1 VTTSGFDFKGIV
13 EPELRVPVF
22 YCKHTRCRSIASSA
36 KTAESDHILLCLFA
50 VLSQNHSCASAEAD
64 ALLRTLDLAS
74 FILKKPFDVE
84 DACSLWRDVAWR
96 KCSLRRKT
104 AGDVRPLQRA
114 RSSDDDGLEKERV
127 HFRIV
132 IGGGKKRKDRPR
144 NSSGSSIA
152 APGSPKHTKIC
163 LVNNLYSSSILVEKN
178 LTRYLLRFLLP
189 LSKHDAEAAHEK
201 TRSRRR
207 RAWQGRRRAVWLR

>member
-1 VTTSGFDFKGIV
+1 L
-13 EPELRVPVF
+13 P
-22 YCKHTRCRSIASSA
+22 
-36 KTAESDHILLCLFA
+36 CLFA

-74 FILKKPFDVE
+74 FILKKPFEVE

-96 KCSLRRKT
+96 KCALRSKTAAAT
-104 AGDVRPLQRA
+104 AGDVGQGRPPQWPRPP
-114 RSSDDDGLEKERV
+114 DDDGEEKERV

-132 IGGGKKRKDRPR
+132 IGGGKKRKDRPG

-152 APGSPKHTKIC
+152 APGLPKHTKIC

-178 LTRYLLRFLLP
+178 LTRLLRFLLP

-207 RAWQGRRRAVWLR
+207 RAWQGRRRTVWLR